1 MILKFDSPM
10 DIREARLRY
19 NDSVTF
25 ISSSEDYPKVSSIE
39 FSGDP
44 KLIFKRDA
52 IEPKVNKKLTK
63 LSKTYERKITR
74 IWNHTFKEIKDA
86 LQGVS
91 KAETFKASKEQKD
104 KVHEAIAGFVVSM
117 SDAAEKPYK
126 EAYALGKM
134 RGQVLSGQEVDSDT
148 TPEND
153 AEVEGL
159 LDSNAEY
166 LTGFGNDITDDLDEV
181 LDQEY
186 PTHDALMEA
195 IDDNVKTPKL
205 GRALMYA
212 AAILG
217 AAVAGT
223 IDSLKEAKP
232 SEGHRAITGGIWTVH
247 PDEGKGGEVC
257 DGCEENSGRW
267 FTLDEFNAE
276 YGSNNCL
283 SRCRCDLRYGEQIIA
298 PGDLGNE

>member
-1 MILKFDSPM
+1 MILKFDKPL
-10 DIREARLRY
+10 DIQEARLHY

-25 ISSSEDYPKVSSIE
+25 ITSPESYPKVSAIE

-52 IEPKVNKKLTK
+52 LEPKVTKKLNK
-63 LSKTYERKITR
+63 IIKTYERKITR
-74 IWNHTFKEIKDA
+74 VWNRSFKEVKEA
-86 LQGVS
+86 LQDISKDEAYRVS
-91 KAETFKASKEQKD
+91 SEQKD
-104 KVHEAIAGFVVSM
+104 KVHEAVAGLLVSM
-117 SDAAEKPYK
+117 ADAAEKPYYA
-126 EAYALGKM
+126 AYETGKM
-134 RGQVLSGQEVDSDT
+134 RGQVISGQEVDSDT